1 MSPGRTI
8 GALLAAVV
16 VATVA
21 SLCLGGRVFSP
32 VEVGQAL
39 WSGDGSSHDQV
50 IRDLRVPRTIVGLLV
65 GAALGLSGALM
76 QGLTRNPLADPG
88 ILGVNAGAALGV
100 ALAITQWGIVR
111 PGGQVWFALAGAALT
126 TLVVAVIGRPRR
138 SGGDVV
144 TLTLSGVAVGAVLT
158 GITSGL
164 VLLHPRAFDSMR
176 SWNAGS
182 LAVVGYDRVL
192 AVAPFVV
199 AGIVLALVLGRS
211 INALALGDDTAQALG
226 VRLVRTRVLALVA
239 VTLLCGA
246 ATAAAGPIV
255 FVGLMVPHIV
265 AALIGPDHRRVM
277 VCSLLAG
284 PILLLGCDLLGRYV
298 AQPRELPVGVVAA
311 AVGAVLLAVVIRR
324 RS

>member
-1 MSPGRTI
+1 MTTGRTL
-8 GALLAAVV
+8 GALLAAVAL
-16 VATVA
+16 ATVA
-21 SLCLGGRVFSP
+21 SLCLGGRVFGP
-32 VEVGQAL
+32 VEIVQAL
-39 WSGDGSSHDQV
+39 WSGDGSAHDQV
-50 IRDLRVPRTIVGLLV
+50 IRDLRVPRTVVGLLV

-100 ALAITQWGIVR
+100 ALAITQWGIVH

-126 TLVVAVIGRPRR
+126 TLVVAAIGRPRR
-138 SGGDVV
+138 GGDVV

-182 LAVVGYDRVL
+182 ITVVGYDRVL
-192 AVAPFVV
+192 AVLPFIV
-199 AGIVLALVLGRS
+199 AGVVIALALGRS

-226 VRLVRTRVLALVA
+226 VRLLRTRVLALVA

-277 VCSLLAG
+277 TCSLLAG
-284 PILLLGCDLLGRYV
+284 PVLVLGCDLLGRYV

-311 AVGAVLLAVVIRR
+311 AIGAVLLAVVIRR

>member
-1 MSPGRTI
+1 MTTGRTL
-8 GALLAAVV
+8 GALLAAVAL
-16 VATVA
+16 ATVA
-21 SLCLGGRVFSP
+21 SLCLGGRVFGP
-32 VEVGQAL
+32 VEIVQAL
-39 WSGDGSSHDQV
+39 WSGDGSAHDQV
-50 IRDLRVPRTIVGLLV
+50 IRDLRVPRTVVGLLV

-100 ALAITQWGIVR
+100 ALAITQWGIVH

-126 TLVVAVIGRPRR
+126 TLVVAAIGRPRR
-138 SGGDVV
+138 GGDVV

-182 LAVVGYDRVL
+182 ITVVGYDRVL
-192 AVAPFVV
+192 AVLPFIV
-199 AGIVLALVLGRS
+199 AGVVIALALGRS
-211 INALALGDDTAQALG
+211 INALALGDDTARALG
-226 VRLVRTRVLALVA
+226 VRLLRTRVLALVA

-277 VCSLLAG
+277 TCSLLAG
-284 PILLLGCDLLGRYV
+284 PVLVLGCDLLGRYV

>member
-1 MSPGRTI
+1 MTTGRTL
-8 GALLAAVV
+8 GALLAAVAL
-16 VATVA
+16 ATVA
-21 SLCLGGRVFSP
+21 SLCLGGRVFGP
-32 VEVGQAL
+32 VEIVQAL
-39 WSGDGSSHDQV
+39 WSGDGSAHDQV
-50 IRDLRVPRTIVGLLV
+50 IRDLRVPRTVVGLLV

-100 ALAITQWGIVR
+100 ALAITQWGIVH

-126 TLVVAVIGRPRR
+126 TLVVAAIGRPRR
-138 SGGDVV
+138 GGDVV

-182 LAVVGYDRVL
+182 ITVVGYDRVL
-192 AVAPFVV
+192 AVLPFIV
-199 AGIVLALVLGRS
+199 AGVVIALALGRS

-226 VRLVRTRVLALVA
+226 VRLLRTRVLALVA

-277 VCSLLAG
+277 TCSLLAG
-284 PILLLGCDLLGRYV
+284 PVLVLGCDLLGRYV

>member
-1 MSPGRTI
+1 MTTGRTL
-8 GALLAAVV
+8 GALLAAVAL
-16 VATVA
+16 ATVA
-21 SLCLGGRVFSP
+21 SLCLGGRVFGP
-32 VEVGQAL
+32 VEIVQAL
-39 WSGDGSSHDQV
+39 WSGDGSAHDQV
-50 IRDLRVPRTIVGLLV
+50 IRDLRVPRTVVGLLV

-100 ALAITQWGIVR
+100 ALAITQWGIVH

-126 TLVVAVIGRPRR
+126 TLVVAAIGRPRR
-138 SGGDVV
+138 GGDVV

-158 GITSGL
+158 AITSGL

-182 LAVVGYDRVL
+182 ITVVGYDRVL
-192 AVAPFVV
+192 AVLPFIV
-199 AGIVLALVLGRS
+199 AGVVIALALGRS

-226 VRLVRTRVLALVA
+226 VRLLRTRVLALVA

-277 VCSLLAG
+277 TCSLLAG
-284 PILLLGCDLLGRYV
+284 PVLVLGCDLLGRYV

-311 AVGAVLLAVVIRR
+311 AVGAILLAVVIRR

>member
-1 MSPGRTI
+1 MTTGRTL
-8 GALLAAVV
+8 GALLAAVAL
-16 VATVA
+16 ATVA
-21 SLCLGGRVFSP
+21 SLCLGGRVFGP
-32 VEVGQAL
+32 VEIGQAL
-39 WSGDGSSHDQV
+39 WSGDGSAHDQV
-50 IRDLRVPRTIVGLLV
+50 IRDLRVPRTLVGLLV

-100 ALAITQWGIVR
+100 ALAITQWGIVA
-111 PGGQVWFALAGAALT
+111 PGGQVGFALAGAALT
-126 TLVVAVIGRPRR
+126 TLVVAAIGRPRR
-138 SGGDVV
+138 GGDVV

-158 GITSGL
+158 GLTSGL
-164 VLLHPRAFDSMR
+164 VLLRPRAFDSMR

-182 LAVVGYDRVL
+182 ITVVGYDRVL
-192 AVAPFVV
+192 AVAPFIA
-199 AGIVLALVLGRS
+199 AGVVLALVLGRS

-265 AALIGPDHRRVM
+265 TALIGPDHRRVM

-284 PILLLGCDLLGRYV
+284 PVLVLGCDLLGRYV

-324 RS
+324 RP